1 MDNFSLSLSIIHYPL
16 IVMKPSIE
24 FTRRMRWADVDAAGI
39 LHFPRIFEIVEEA
52 EIELLRQIGFSMFEN
67 LREFDFPRVRIE
79 CDFKKM
85 IPLDAEFRL
94 YLTVGK
100 VGRSSIR
107 YDFQAFN
114 KKDEIALE
122 GAMTVVTLK
131 NGKLAKIPNELRNAL
146 EGK

>member
-1 MDNFSLSLSIIHYPL
+1 
-16 IVMKPSIE
+16 MKPFIE
-24 FTRRMRWADVDAAGI
+24 LKRRMRWADVDAAGI

-52 EIELLRQIGFSMFEN
+52 EIELLREIGFSMFER

-85 IPLDAEFRL
+85 LPLDARFRL
-94 YLTVGK
+94 RLEAGR

-114 KKDEIALE
+114 DKDELALE
-122 GAMTVVTLK
+122 GAMTVALLK
-131 NGKLAKIPNELRNAL
+131 NGRLAKIPDDLRAAL

>member
-1 MDNFSLSLSIIHYPL
+1 
-16 IVMKPSIE
+16 MKPSIE
-24 FTRRMRWADVDAAGI
+24 FKRRMRWADVDAAGI

-52 EIELLRQIGFSMFEN
+52 EIELLRQIGFSMFES
-67 LREFDFPRVRIE
+67 LKDFDFPRVRIE

-94 YLTVGK
+94 HLTVGK

-107 YDFQAFN
+107 YDFQAFT
-114 KKDEIALE
+114 KTEELALE
-122 GAMTVVTLK
+122 GAMTVALLK
-131 NGKLAKIPNELRNAL
+131 NGKLIKIPKNLREAL

>member
-1 MDNFSLSLSIIHYPL
+1 
-16 IVMKPSIE
+16 MKPFIE

-52 EIELLRQIGFSMFEN
+52 EIELLRNIGFSMFEK
-67 LREFDFPRVRIE
+67 LKELDFPRVRIE

-85 IPLDAEFRL
+85 IKLDAEFRL
-94 YLTVGK
+94 HLTVGK

-107 YDFQAFN
+107 YDFKAFN
-114 KKDEIALE
+114 EKKEIALE

-131 NGKLAKIPNELRNAL
+131 NGKLTKISQDLRDAL
-146 EGK
+146 EGKNQ

>member
-1 MDNFSLSLSIIHYPL
+1 
-16 IVMKPSIE
+16 MKPFIE
-24 FTRRMRWADVDAAGI
+24 FNRRMRWADVDAAGI

-52 EIELLRQIGFSMFEN
+52 EIELLRQIGFSMFEK
-67 LREFDFPRVRIE
+67 LKEFDFPRVRIE

-94 YLTVGK
+94 HLTVGK

-131 NGKLAKIPNELRNAL
+131 NGKLVKIPKNLRDAL
-146 EGK
+146 EGESV

>member
-1 MDNFSLSLSIIHYPL
+1 
-16 IVMKPSIE
+16 MKPSIE

-52 EIELLRQIGFSMFEN
+52 EIELLRNIGFSMFEK
-67 LREFDFPRVRIE
+67 LKEFDFPRVRIE

-94 YLTVGK
+94 FLTVGK

-107 YDFQAFN
+107 YDFQAFTD
-114 KKDEIALE
+114 KEELALE

-131 NGKLAKIPNELRNAL
+131 NGKLAKIPKDFRDAL

>member
-1 MDNFSLSLSIIHYPL
+1 
-16 IVMKPSIE
+16 MKPFIE

-52 EIELLRQIGFSMFEN
+52 EIELLRKIGFSMFEK
-67 LREFDFPRVRIE
+67 LKDLDFPRVRIE

-94 YLTVGK
+94 NLTVGK

-107 YDFQAFN
+107 YDFQAFTD
-114 KKDEIALE
+114 KEELALE

-131 NGKLAKIPNELRNAL
+131 NGKLSKIPQDLRDAL

>member
-1 MDNFSLSLSIIHYPL
+1 
-16 IVMKPSIE
+16 MKPYIE
-24 FTRRMRWADVDAAGI
+24 FNRRMRWADVDAAGI

-52 EIELLRQIGFSMFEN
+52 EIELLRQIGFSMFEK
-67 LREFDFPRVRIE
+67 LKDFDFPRVRIE

-94 YLTVGK
+94 FLTIGK
-100 VGRSSIR
+100 VGRSSIE
-107 YDFQAFN
+107 YDFQVFN
-114 KKDEIALE
+114 IKNETALT

-131 NGKLAKIPNELRNAL
+131 NGKLAKIPNDLRDAL

>member
-1 MDNFSLSLSIIHYPL
+1 
-16 IVMKPSIE
+16 MKPSVE

-52 EIELLRQIGFSMFEN
+52 ENELLRQIGFSMFEK
-67 LREFDFPRVRIE
+67 LKEFDFPRVRIE

-85 IPLDAEFRL
+85 LPLDIEFRL
-94 YLTVGK
+94 FLTVGK

-114 KKDEIALE
+114 IKNELALE
-122 GAMTVVTLK
+122 GAMTVVALK
-131 NGKLAKIPNELRNAL
+131 KGKLAKIPNDLRAAL

>member
-1 MDNFSLSLSIIHYPL
+1 
-16 IVMKPSIE
+16 MKPFIE
-24 FTRRMRWADVDAAGI
+24 FNRRMRWADVDAAGI

-52 EIELLRQIGFSMFEN
+52 EIELLRQIGFSMFES
-67 LREFDFPRVRIE
+67 LKEFDFPRVRIE

-85 IPLDAEFRL
+85 IPLDAEFQL

-114 KKDEIALE
+114 KKDEVALE

-131 NGKLAKIPNELRNAL
+131 NGKLAKIPKDLRDAL
-146 EGK
+146 EGR

>member
-1 MDNFSLSLSIIHYPL
+1 
-16 IVMKPSIE
+16 MKPFIE

-52 EIELLRQIGFSMFEN
+52 EIELLRQIGFSMFET
-67 LREFDFPRVRIE
+67 LKDFDFPRVRIE

-94 YLTVGK
+94 YLTIGK
-100 VGRSSIR
+100 VGRSSIQ
-107 YDFQAFN
+107 YDFKAFN
-114 KKDEIALE
+114 TKNAVALK

-131 NGKLAKIPNELRNAL
+131 NGKLVKIPGDLREAL